1 MRQRFS
7 VAHRLRKTPEFE
19 RVYQRR
25 RSASDGRLLVFAC
38 ENDVE
43 HPRMGMSVSRKVGGA
58 VQRNRWKRLLREAFR
73 LSQLELPG
81 VDLVVIPRVPVPPS
95 RAALMDS
102 LVRLSCQAACKLH
115 RRKADGFG
123 GGEPGRK

>member
-1 MRQRFS
+1 MGQRFS
-7 VAHRLRKTPEFE
+7 VTHRLRKTPEFE

-25 RSASDGRLLVFAC
+25 RSASDGQLLVFAC
-38 ENDVE
+38 ENEVE

-58 VQRNRWKRLLREAFR
+58 VQRNRWKRLLRDAFR

-81 VDLVVIPRVPVPPS
+81 VDLVVIPRAAAPPS

-102 LVRLSCQAACKLH
+102 LVRLSRQAASKLH
-115 RRKADGFG
+115 RRKTDGSG
-123 GGEPGRK
+123 SGEPERK